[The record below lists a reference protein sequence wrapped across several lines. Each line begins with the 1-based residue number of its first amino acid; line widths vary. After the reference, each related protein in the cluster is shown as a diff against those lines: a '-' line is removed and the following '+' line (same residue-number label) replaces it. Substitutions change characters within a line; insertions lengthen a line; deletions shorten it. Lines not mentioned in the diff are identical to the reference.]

1 MIVHFEKMFCVER
14 WKKMKVAIIS
24 SWGVFV
30 ISILVFIISIF
41 TASTQ
46 TTWSVFSVTMPL
58 AAILF
63 WVAVILSIIEL
74 VRSKK
79 E

>member
-1 MIVHFEKMFCVER
+1 
-14 WKKMKVAIIS
+14 MKVAIIS

-30 ISILVFIISIF
+30 VSILAFVISIF

-46 TTWSVFSVTMPL
+46 TTWTVFSITIPL
-58 AAILF
+58 IGISF
-63 WVAVILSIIEL
+63 WVAVILSIIQL

-79 E
+79 DK

>member
-1 MIVHFEKMFCVER
+1 
-14 WKKMKVAIIS
+14 MKVAIIS

-30 ISILVFIISIF
+30 VSILAFVISIF

-46 TTWSVFSVTMPL
+46 TTWTVFSITMPL
-58 AAILF
+58 IGVSF
-63 WVAVILSIIEL
+63 WVAVILSIIQL

-79 E
+79 DK